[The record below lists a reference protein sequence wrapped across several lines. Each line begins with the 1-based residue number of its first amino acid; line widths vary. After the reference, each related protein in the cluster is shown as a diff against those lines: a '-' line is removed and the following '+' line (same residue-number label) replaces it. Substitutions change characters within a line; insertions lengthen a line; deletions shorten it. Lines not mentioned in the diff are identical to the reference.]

1 MSQHRAAD
9 HRPPESQL
17 WHPEPSYKRGG
28 EQHGVEQHD
37 IEQHCVE
44 TPGVDQRGV
53 EKNGA
58 GQRRVA
64 QAGAGKRVVERP
76 GVSRPRA
83 DGRNASGHR
92 QEKRGTNER
101 RGANERGGGDERR
114 GVTAPV
120 RPGGGPLT
128 AFGVS
133 IVLAGAC
140 LIGASLDLLLVST
153 AAWGLTGLFLAAC
166 AYTAAKVRRSDWYS
180 AVVGPPLAFACG
192 LLLVAAFSPHD
203 IGSGLTGTLATILE
217 LLAYKARAVF
227 FGTALALCVTLAR
240 KLPFARP

>member
-1 MSQHRAAD
+1 M
-9 HRPPESQL
+9 
-17 WHPEPSYKRGG
+17 
-28 EQHGVEQHD
+28 
-37 IEQHCVE
+37 
-44 TPGVDQRGV
+44 PGM
-53 EKNGA
+53 
-58 GQRRVA
+58 
-64 QAGAGKRVVERP
+64 
-76 GVSRPRA
+76 SRPRA
-83 DGRNASGHR
+83 DGRNAAGHR
-92 QEKRGTNER
+92 QERRQERVGAGEGRNAGER
-101 RGANERGGGDERR
+101 RGAGQRRDVSERR
-114 GVTAPV
+114 GADAPV

-166 AYTAAKVRRSDWYS
+166 AYAAAKVRRSDWYS

-240 KLPFARP
+240 KLPFTRT

>member
-1 MSQHRAAD
+1 M
-9 HRPPESQL
+9 
-17 WHPEPSYKRGG
+17 G
-28 EQHGVEQHD
+28 
-37 IEQHCVE
+37 
-44 TPGVDQRGV
+44 
-53 EKNGA
+53 
-58 GQRRVA
+58 
-64 QAGAGKRVVERP
+64 
-76 GVSRPRA
+76 RPRA
-83 DGRNASGHR
+83 DGRDAASRR
-92 QEKRGTNER
+92 QERRGPNER
-101 RGANERGGGDERR
+101 RSVN
-114 GVTAPV
+114 VPV

-217 LLAYKARAVF
+217 LLAYRARAVF

-240 KLPFARP
+240 KLPFTRP